1 MFDFS
6 LGLVESEEEK
16 DIAHT
21 DDTIENSLAENTD
34 TFVDLS
40 ETTVNGSWSRDNH
53 SAGITNSSF
62 KAGARYPD
70 EKDWI
75 SHMTIHPEFHGFS
88 WRQNTE
94 HYGMIGY
101 GLANYVANYRYLVKL
116 AFAYGNGHGYTYVNR
131 SEIDGLLETSFNNIR
146 TVMQDILDSSNNPIS
161 GKSDSVQRAFVMGI
175 ALHTAMDTFAHST
188 FYKSTASITCIMVS

>member
-21 DDTIENSLAENTD
+21 DDTIESSLAENTD

-40 ETTVNGSWSRDNH
+40 ETTVNGSWSKDNH
-53 SAGITNSSF
+53 SVGITNSTL
-62 KAGARYPD
+62 KEDARYPD
-70 EKDWI
+70 EHTWI
-75 SHMTIHPEFHGFS
+75 SRMTVHPEFHGYS
-88 WRQNTE
+88 WRTTSTDL
-94 HYGMIGY
+94 GTG
-101 GLANYVANYRYLVKL
+101 AVNYVANYRYLVKI
-116 AFAYGNGHGYTYVNR
+116 ANAYGNGHGYTYVGR
-131 SEIDGLLETSFNNIR
+131 SEIDGLSETSFNNIQA
-146 TVMQDILDSSNNPIS
+146 VMQDILDSANNPII